1 MMEFF
6 ENPEMI
12 AAVLNNVGFVVL
24 AVISIKQR
32 AKLFLNWATDAK
44 KNEELDAL
52 YTELSEKD
60 YELEIISSTN
70 QTILTTLN
78 LIVQSSKMTAQ
89 DKEKV
94 MDMAAKNKQRMQEL
108 IDKKKERME
117 AIHQEMKDK
126 KEQGEEIISTIS
138 DFGESVVDKY
148 TQEQ

>member
-12 AAVLNNVGFVVL
+12 AAVLNNIGFIIL
-24 AVISIKQR
+24 AIISIKQR

-44 KNEELDAL
+44 KNEELDTL
-52 YTELSEKD
+52 KTELSEKD

-138 DFGESVVDKY
+138 DFGESVIDKY